1 MLILHCRHIDR
12 PLHMFVSSLLV
23 LVRFTALATLMM
35 APTAAAAVGILKDRQ
50 ILLEEQA
57 WAKAFQ
63 WNSSSSM
70 CLDWLGVCC
79 DITGDFVT
87 EL

>member
-12 PLHMFVSSLLV
+12 PLHMFVSSLPV

-35 APTAAAAVGILKDRQ
+35 AQTAAAAASISKDAQTLLK
-50 ILLEEQA
+50 EQA

-70 CLDWLGVCC
+70 CHDWLGVRC
-79 DITGDFVT
+79 DETGTHVT
-87 EL
+87 DL